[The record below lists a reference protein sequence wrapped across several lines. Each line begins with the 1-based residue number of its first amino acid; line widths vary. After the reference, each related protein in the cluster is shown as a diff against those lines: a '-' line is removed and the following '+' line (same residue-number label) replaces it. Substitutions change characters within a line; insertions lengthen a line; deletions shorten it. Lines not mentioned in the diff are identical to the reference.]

1 MWLWT
6 GGDLKTLVTG
16 ATGFIGGNVVRAL
29 ALRGHQVKALVRPES
44 TLINLEGTGVETVH
58 GDVTDRQSIASAL
71 EGCNAVVHCAA
82 VYSFWSRTPQ
92 LVYAV
97 NVEGTKNVLEEA
109 ARSKVDRVVHTSTV
123 STVKFHRDSPA
134 TEEDIPDPD
143 ELTGHYKK
151 SKYMAEQAVLKQ
163 AEKGLPVVVVNP
175 TYPVGPW
182 DVKPTPSGRVVVDF
196 LKGRTPAY
204 VNTGLN
210 VVDVE
215 DVAQGHVLALERGR
229 VGERYL
235 LGNRNMSLEEIL
247 RTLAELT
254 GKRPP
259 RVRMPFWVAMAAG
272 YLDSLVESG
281 LMKREP
287 VIPVEALK
295 LARKPMYVD
304 CAKAVNELGLPQSPV
319 EGALEKAVKWFKD
332 HNYC

>member
-1 MWLWT
+1 M
-6 GGDLKTLVTG
+6 KVLVTG

-29 ALRGHQVKALVRPES
+29 LSRGHQAKALVRPES
-44 TLINLEGTGVETVH
+44 TLTNLEGTGVETVH
-58 GDVTDRQSIASAL
+58 GDVTDRQSVASAL
-71 EGCNAVVHCAA
+71 EGCNAVIHCAA
-82 VYSFWSRTPQ
+82 VYSFWSRNPEH
-92 LVYAV
+92 VYEV
-97 NVEGTKNVLEEA
+97 NVEGTRNVLDEA
-109 ARSKVDRVVHTSTV
+109 ARAQVDRVVHTSTV
-123 STVKFHRDSPA
+123 STVKFRRDKA
-134 TEEDIPDPD
+134 GTEEDHPDLD

-151 SKYMAEQAVLKQ
+151 SKYMAEQTVLER
-163 AEKGLPVVVVNP
+163 AEKGFPAVVVNP

-196 LKGRTPAY
+196 LNGKVPAY

-247 RTLAELT
+247 RTLAALT
-254 GKRPP
+254 GRRPP
-259 RVRMPFWVAMAAG
+259 RVRIPFWVAMAAG
-272 YLDSLVESG
+272 YLDGLVESG

-287 VIPVEALK
+287 AIPVEALK

>member
-1 MWLWT
+1 
-6 GGDLKTLVTG
+6 LKALVTG

-29 ALRGHQVKALVRPES
+29 VSGGHQAKALVRPES
-44 TLINLEGTGVETVH
+44 TLINLQGTGVETAL

-71 EGCNAVVHCAA
+71 DGCDAVIHCAA
-82 VYSFWSRTPQ
+82 VYSFWSSAPDRI
-92 LVYAV
+92 YEV

-109 ARSKVDRVVHTSTV
+109 ARAKVNRVVYTSTV
-123 STVKFHRDSPA
+123 STVKFHRDRSA
-134 TEEDIPDPD
+134 TEEDHPEPS

-151 SKYMAEQAVLKQ
+151 SKYLAEKVALEK

-196 LKGRTPAY
+196 LKGKVPAY

-215 DVAQGHVLALERGR
+215 DVAKGHVLALERGR

-247 RTLAELT
+247 RTLASLT
-254 GKRPP
+254 GRKPP
-259 RVRMPFWVAMAAG
+259 RFRIPFWAAMAAG
-272 YLDSLVESG
+272 YLDGLVESG

-287 VIPVEALK
+287 TIPVEALK

-304 CAKAVNELGLPQSPV
+304 CTKAVNELGLPQSPV